1 MLRRRWQ
8 DLWFS
13 LQCAKDGNKKH
24 KTKDNKSIKKQR
36 HQKTKASKT
45 KASKKQEMDLLT
57 IWASA
62 HGLAAIACMSGVI
75 PSMDWDE
82 MLERDDLLR

>member
-1 MLRRRWQ
+1 MLRRCWQ

-36 HQKTKASKT
+36 HQKGIKNKGI
-45 KASKKQEMDLLT
+45 KKKQEMDLLT